1 MLSKYSKKEKRKAML
16 VRVSKTN
23 YTFVKKA
30 AKKSKKTVALWL
42 EQKIDQ
48 IRARQ

>member
-16 VRVSKTN
+16 VRISKSN
-23 YTFVKKA
+23 YVFIKKA

-42 EQKIDQ
+42 EEKVD
-48 IRARQ
+48 RMRVRT